1 MNNILSGR
9 RVLIADDHLLFAEG
23 LAALLRDQGC
33 ESDIVTSIAAIEP
46 VIAAA
51 PPDLLI
57 LDLSFGNDSAM
68 PLLRELRAS
77 RPALPILV
85 ITALEERV
93 VVERVQETG
102 AAYLAKS
109 KAGADVATMATSLLD
124 GSYRAPVPRMHR
136 TGTAASR
143 DIGGV
148 HLSRARIEVLKL
160 VRRGLTNSE
169 IAERIGRT
177 VKTVEAHMT
186 ELYSRLGLTTRGQV
200 IRWANEHARELGVPR
215 DGS

>member
-1 MNNILSGR
+1 MNTTLSGR

-33 ESDIVTSIAAIEP
+33 ESDIVTSLAAIEP
-46 VIAAA
+46 VIAAF
-51 PPDLLI
+51 PPDLLV
-57 LDLSFGNDSAM
+57 LDLAFGSASAM
-68 PLLRELRAS
+68 PLLRVLRTS

-109 KAGADVATMATSLLD
+109 KAGADVATIATALLD
-124 GSYRAPVPRMHR
+124 GSYRAPVSRMRR

-160 VRRGLTNSE
+160 VRLGLTNPE

-177 VKTVEAHMT
+177 IKTVEGHMS
-186 ELYSRLGLTTRGQV
+186 ELYSRLGLTTRGHL
-200 IRWANEHARELGVPR
+200 IRWANEHARELGLPR